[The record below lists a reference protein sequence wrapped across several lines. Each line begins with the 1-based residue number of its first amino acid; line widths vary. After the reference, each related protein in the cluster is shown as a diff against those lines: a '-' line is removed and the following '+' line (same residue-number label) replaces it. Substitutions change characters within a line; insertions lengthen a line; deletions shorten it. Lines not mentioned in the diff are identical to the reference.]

1 MIKFALAMT
10 LVFCS
15 SLAASTFS
23 YNVVVNSASL
33 SGTPGSLYFQF
44 NPGDVSSDSAIAS
57 FSNFQITGPGSL
69 TGSTVVSGGGSGT
82 LPFSLAIA
90 NSASNNDALQLLTFG
105 TALRFQ
111 VTLAETFTGSALTG
125 SVFNFGLFQP
135 DGVTPRLTSDPD
147 GYSVVINLDNKNRA
161 FAASTTTFATVTP
174 VPSAV
179 PEPAAALL
187 VCSALG
193 AFVLARRR

>member
-1 MIKFALAMT
+1 MIKSLLALT
-10 LVFCS
+10 LFFSS

-23 YNVVVNSASL
+23 YNVVVNSASV
-33 SGTPGSLYFQF
+33 SGTAGSLYLQF
-44 NPGDVSSDSAIAS
+44 NPGDVSSDNAIAS

-69 TGSTVVSGGGSGT
+69 TGGTIVSGGGLGS
-82 LPFSLAIA
+82 LQSSLAIA
-90 NSASNNDALQLLTFG
+90 NSGANNDAFQLLTFG

-125 SVFNFGLFQP
+125 SVFNFGLFAP

-147 GYSVVINLDNKNRA
+147 GYAVVINLDNRNRA
-161 FAASTTTFATVTP
+161 SAVSTTALVTAAP
-174 VPSAV
+174 VTGAV

-193 AFVLARRR
+193 VFVLARRR